1 MKGVHM
7 YSSKEISVFDIIGPN
22 MIGPSSSHTA
32 GALRIARLAAN
43 MVKNPIKQV
52 VFTLYGSFAM
62 TYRGHGTDRALVAG
76 ILGYDTEDGR
86 IKESFHYAE
95 VAGLSYDF
103 IINKEEKDLHPNT
116 VDILIIDEKGE
127 ETSVTG
133 ISVGGGR
140 AELKKIN
147 GVEIDLSGDYYT
159 LVIKHRD
166 LPGVVAA
173 VTHILGQFSINIAFM
188 KLYREN
194 KGAIAYSII
203 EADDIIEEAV
213 IDEIEELPNIYQ
225 AFLIEKL

>member
-1 MKGVHM
+1 MDW
-7 YSSKEISVFDIIGPN
+7 ILDILSVVFVFVAIGFC
-22 MIGPSSSHTA
+22 IFSHEL
-32 GALRIARLAAN
+32 GHFLAA
-43 MVKNPIKQV
+43 KW
-52 VFTLYGSFAM
+52 
-62 TYRGHGTDRALVAG
+62 RGLHIDAFS
-76 ILGYDTEDGR
+76 LGFKPFWR
-86 IKESFHYAE
+86 
-95 VAGLSYDF
+95 
-103 IINKEEKDLHPNT
+103 
-116 VDILIIDEKGE
+116 
-127 ETSVTG
+127 
-133 ISVGGGR
+133 
-140 AELKKIN
+140 KKIN